1 MTLNEIFGL
10 AIYRPCEKT
19 VVALAREAARQHELI
34 DYEFGSWAIESD
46 NGSRPYLEVITPNW
60 DRRRFYI

>member
-1 MTLNEIFGL
+1 MTLNERFGI

-46 NGSRPYLEVITPNW
+46 NGFRPYLEVITPNW
-60 DRRRFYI
+60 DRRRFYF